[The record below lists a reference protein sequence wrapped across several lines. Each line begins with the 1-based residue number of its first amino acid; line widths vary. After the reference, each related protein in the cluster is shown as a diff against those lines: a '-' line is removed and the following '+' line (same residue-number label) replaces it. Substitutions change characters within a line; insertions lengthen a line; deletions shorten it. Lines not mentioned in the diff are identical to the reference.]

1 MGDNGDGDGSVT
13 DLRSG
18 WITSDHNAPTVVES
32 GRRQLG
38 QTLAN
43 CYSEYRVSL
52 LRTPMSNIL
61 THKFETYCSCDP
73 AIADGGSMM
82 LNARH
87 K

>member
-32 GRRQLG
+32 GRQLG

-52 LRTPMSNIL
+52 LRTLMSNIL
-61 THKFETYCSCDP
+61 TRKTYCSCDP
-73 AIADGGSMM
+73 AIADGVIMM
-82 LNARH
+82 LNVRH